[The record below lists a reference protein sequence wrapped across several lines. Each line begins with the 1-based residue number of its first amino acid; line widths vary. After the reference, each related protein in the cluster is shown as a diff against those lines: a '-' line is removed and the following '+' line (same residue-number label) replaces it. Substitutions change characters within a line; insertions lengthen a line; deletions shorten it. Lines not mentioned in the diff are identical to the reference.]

1 MGAYEGFEIRA
12 ACTEEAAEITDLV
25 IACDIADF
33 GQPDFVL
40 EDLLDIFGPLDLEK
54 DTWVVRVG
62 KRIVGFGFV
71 EVSGE
76 GALTAM
82 GYVHPDF
89 MGKGAGTELVLRIER
104 RAQEI
109 AVERPEQDW
118 VLSQVVPAR
127 NAAAQGIM
135 EEQGYAFKRLY
146 SRMLIDLAEEPV
158 VRPPSAGLEV
168 RAFEAGMEQAV
179 YEAYREA
186 FRDTNRFIDVGFD
199 EWMEAKSGE
208 HYERHLWFT
217 AWEGE
222 ELAGFVISKNYQDHV
237 FVDLLGVRRAW
248 RKRGAASSLLQHVFR
263 AAYGQG
269 IRNVRLSVDAES
281 LTGANRLYEALGM
294 RAAFQQ
300 GLWEKGV

>member
-1 MGAYEGFEIRA
+1 MGAYKALEIRA
-12 ACTEEAAEITDLV
+12 ASMEDAAEITELV
-25 IACDIADF
+25 IACDISDF

-54 DTWVVRVG
+54 DTWAVRAG
-62 KRIVGFGFV
+62 ERIVGFGFV

-82 GYVHPDF
+82 GYVHPEF
-89 MGKGAGTELVLRIER
+89 MGQGAGTELVLRIEK

-109 AVERPEQDW
+109 AAERPAQDW

-127 NAAAQGIM
+127 NEAAQGIM
-135 EEQGYAFKRLY
+135 EGQGYAFKRLY

-158 VRPPSAGLEV
+158 VRPPSAGLEI

-179 YEAYREA
+179 YAAYREA
-186 FRDTNRFIDVGFD
+186 FRDTNRFIDVEFD

-222 ELAGFVISKNYQDHV
+222 ELAGFVISKNYKDHV